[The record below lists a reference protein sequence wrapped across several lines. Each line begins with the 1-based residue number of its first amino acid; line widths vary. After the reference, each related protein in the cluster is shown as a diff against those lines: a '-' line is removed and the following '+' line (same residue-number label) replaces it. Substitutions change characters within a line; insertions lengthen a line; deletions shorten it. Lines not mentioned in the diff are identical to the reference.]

1 MSVNVDINGHLE
13 RCIALHST
21 AKTVTKIDA
30 PSAEFSQKRS
40 AFFQTI
46 GKCLHSAARFVDALR
61 AAQAL
66 TRQAERYY
74 AMSDRQLARI
84 GLTRDEVPIEL
95 RRALERN
102 QFD

>member
-46 GKCLHSAARFVDALR
+46 GKCLHSAARFAV
-61 AAQAL
+61 
-66 TRQAERYY
+66 TRRAERYY
-74 AMSDRQLARI
+74 AMSDRQLASI